1 MRKRR
6 VYKVQDCFEFVCPEL
21 WDNLDLTDDKNIRSC
36 ISCEKSVYKA
46 TTKEKMYQL
55 ADEGKCVAF
64 FEHERITLG
73 LVSPTE
79 FNINPESF
87 KLDEVDHNNPSGSSQ
102 SIDEMATPEQAIKVM
117 KNFLKKKEASKKKD

>member
-21 WDNLDLTDDKNIRSC
+21 WDKLDLTDDKNIRSC

-87 KLDEVDHNNPSGSSQ
+87 TLDGVDHNNPSGEVQ
-102 SIDEMATPEQAIKVM
+102 KEEPKV
-117 KNFLKKKEASKKKD
+117 SKKALKNLKAWAKKNKVSTNKD

>member
-21 WDNLDLTDDKNIRSC
+21 WDKLDLTDDKNIRSC
-36 ISCEKSVYKA
+36 NSCEKSVYKA

-64 FEHERITLG
+64 FEYEKMTLG
-73 LVSPTE
+73 LVTPPE
-79 FNINPESF
+79 YNINPEPF
-87 KLDEVDHNNPSGSSQ
+87 TLDGIDHNNASGSSQ

-117 KNFLKKKEASKKKD
+117 KNFLKKKRSK